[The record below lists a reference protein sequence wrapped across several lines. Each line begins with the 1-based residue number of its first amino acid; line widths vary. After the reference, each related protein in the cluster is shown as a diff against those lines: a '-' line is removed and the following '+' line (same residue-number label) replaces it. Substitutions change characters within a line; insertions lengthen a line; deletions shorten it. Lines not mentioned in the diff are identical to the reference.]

1 MAGLNVIAAPTDDE
15 ALVLFTSL
23 QQAFIN
29 LRTGRPAPLPPP
41 EPDLERKLDPALRPL
56 LEQTLSRSAVGAP
69 GTVKRAIDAFV
80 ARTGAD
86 EIMATAQIFDHHARI
101 RSFEILADV
110 SAPMRSAA

>member
-1 MAGLNVIAAPTDDE
+1 MAGLNVIAAPSEEE
-15 ALVLFTSL
+15 ALLLFTSL

-41 EPDLERKLDPALRPL
+41 APNLSQSLDPALRPL
-56 LEQTLSRSAVGAP
+56 LDQTLSRSVVGAP
-69 GTVKRAIDAFV
+69 ATVRRKLDAFL

-86 EIMATAQIFDHHARI
+86 EIIATAQIFDHDARI

-110 SAPMRSAA
+110 HAAQRSAA